1 MHSLRAN
8 QKLAVRIV
16 VPLEMTFLKKK
27 MSAMLKDLLKNHQYK
42 QNLDIFYE
50 FSNGGLFIILFY
62 SVLHHLFCIKT
73 CYSVNNDYQPKVGDS
88 LALCAGVRRQNE
100 PLGMILHFHG

>member
-16 VPLEMTFLKKK
+16 SPLEMTVIYVEWI
-27 MSAMLKDLLKNHQYK
+27 LLKNHQNK
-42 QNLDIFYE
+42 QSLDMFYA
-50 FSNGGLFIILFY
+50 FLNGGLFIILFY

-73 CYSVNNDYQPKVGDS
+73 CYSVNNDFHPKVANS
-88 LALCAGVRRQNE
+88 LA
-100 PLGMILHFHG
+100 F